1 MFFTYP
7 VPPPAVLSASRQR
20 TAMRGGAWG
29 RRTGVGAPAEDLDAR
44 AVLRVAHRDVVH
56 EHVRDDVRLPRV
68 LALDRERDGRQRA
81 ERARRTCPRLPTE
94 MPCEPL
100 HHMFCTTMLVEFG
113 LNACHNNEAHQP
125 FSRGYGYEGD
135 STHRRSRRRC
145 SRWSLGWSRM
155 RTGRC
160 PSHLTGSGEAVESQG
175 VDIEAGRTG
184 VGCWCARVRD

>member
-113 LNACHNNEAHQP
+113 LNAGTVFCGEWRTCGIWCGLLTDAVVIVVD
-125 FSRGYGYEGD
+125 GGVLD
-135 STHRRSRRRC
+135 SH
-145 SRWSLGWSRM
+145 
-155 RTGRC
+155 
-160 PSHLTGSGEAVESQG
+160 
-175 VDIEAGRTG
+175 I
-184 VGCWCARVRD
+184 